1 MSLSQRVK
9 LPFRSKAV
17 AGEGGSGPGSRK
29 QAEEE
34 RSGLFNFTEDTPDKD
49 YTVE

>member
-29 QAEEE
+29 QAEKE
-34 RSGLFNFTEDTPDKD
+34 RYGLVKLTEDKPDED